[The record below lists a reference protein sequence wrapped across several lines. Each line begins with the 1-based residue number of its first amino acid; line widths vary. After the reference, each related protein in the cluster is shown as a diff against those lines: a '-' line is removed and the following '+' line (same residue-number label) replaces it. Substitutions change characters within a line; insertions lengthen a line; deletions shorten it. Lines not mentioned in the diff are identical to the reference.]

1 MMRPLAVLLCAVGY
15 AAAIGCGSVGEPLYP
30 AVNIPSTVTDLAAI
44 ERGNKIDV
52 TFTIPPKTTEGL
64 TLKAIGSIELRVGPN
79 TTSPFQTN
87 QWASGAKRAD
97 VATPAGPGP
106 VPLVRVPAQEFIG
119 KDVIVAVRV
128 SNAKG
133 RFSNWSNLAQL
144 KVEQPLT
151 QPTDVKAV
159 AAPQGVSVTWTDP
172 GVTQFRI
179 YRKAGEEKA
188 PSLLASADQP
198 NYVDATAE
206 YGKAYEYYVE
216 GFHDKAV
223 TDVAGPASITPKD
236 TFPPA
241 VPAGLSASAGIG
253 AIELAWERN
262 TETDFKEYRVY
273 RAEGDGQFVQIAEGL
288 EAPTYSDHNVE
299 SGKRYRYRIVAVDQ
313 TGNASDPSNPV
324 EATVP

>member
-1 MMRPLAVLLCAVGY
+1 MRVAAVLLCAVGY
-15 AAAIGCGSVGEPLYP
+15 ATAVGCGSVGEPLYP
-30 AVNIPSTVTDLAAI
+30 AVNIPSTIIDLAAI

-52 TFTIPPKTTEGL
+52 TFTIPPLTTEGL
-64 TLKAIGSIELRVGPN
+64 KLKAIGSIELRVGPN
-79 TTSPFQTN
+79 TTSPFQAN
-87 QWASGAKRAD
+87 QWAAGAKRVD

-106 VPLVRVPAQEFIG
+106 VPLVRVAAQEFVG

-133 RFSNWSNLAQL
+133 RFSNWSNLSQL
-144 KVEQPLT
+144 KVEQPLAP
-151 QPTDVKAV
+151 PTDVKAV
-159 AAPQGVSVTWTDP
+159 AAPQGVSVTWIDP
-172 GVTQFRI
+172 GVTQFHI

-241 VPAGLSASAGIG
+241 VPVGLNASAGIG

-273 RAEGDGQFVQIAEGL
+273 RAAGDGPFVQIAEGL

-313 TGNASDPSNPV
+313 TGNASEPCNPV